1 MSIPILCHVFLI
13 LFGGFFAI
21 QLTFNSKKF
30 AIERD
35 WEQFHTPKNL
45 AMALSVEASELVEI
59 FQWLNAEESNSP
71 DQRQIEEI
79 NSEVADI
86 AMYLLRFC
94 SVLGIDLE
102 KAIESKLERNAEKY
116 PVNLSKG
123 NAQKYNQR
131 GD

>member
-1 MSIPILCHVFLI
+1 MKIMNISE
-13 LFGGFFAI
+13 I
-21 QLTFNSKKF
+21 QNQLKKF

-45 AMALSVEASELVEI
+45 AMALSVEASELVEK
-59 FQWLNAEESNSP
+59 FQWLNVEESNSP

-102 KAIESKLERNAEKY
+102 KVIESKLERNAEKY

-131 GD
+131 GE